1 MSDRRRSPR
10 KPAVRESERA
20 AEIAREEHA
29 DFSRVRADQR
39 AFDAKAFEAAL
50 RHRQSLTPEDELFEA
65 SAREAREKLAVVR
78 DDGGAARV
86 RSRRASAA
94 STGLV
99 AEVEVTM
106 DAGFAPATLVIPVD
120 AKRTRDVHPA
130 TLEIMRWDE
139 ASEAYRPLGAS
150 GLDLTG
156 GYAWAR
162 ITRPGGYAVIGL
174 PLPHVLHA
182 ADDKLETVF
191 ARAMSGW
198 EVIIIRTFVPDGP
211 WEPLGPS
218 NLSCCV
224 FDVAVE
230 PGTDR
235 LYAAAS
241 DGGVWRL
248 NSVAGYP
255 HNAWRPVADDQPSL
269 QINCVGVSPADH
281 SVVFYAD
288 RSGRLFRSTDRGT
301 SWSLRASGLGG
312 VHRLAPHPT
321 DADTLY
327 LATDGGL
334 RCTTDG
340 GTTWRTNSGQSSLR
354 DGDITDVVL
363 DPGDPTI
370 VYAAERF
377 TGVVKSTDAGG
388 TWGTTLA
395 WSRATSPAGS
405 MIKLGIGAQGTPATR
420 TVVAKLDQEV
430 WLTRDAGRPRFIG
443 GSGWT
448 SKGTYGGT
456 GYGDWCH
463 VVAVDPFD
471 DDVILAG
478 GQQLY
483 RTGDG
488 GTSWTLVVDYYR
500 PHEDQHRVVF
510 DPATSGV
517 VYLANDGG
525 VFRSTDGG
533 ATWQTGGDDI
543 GTGHDLTIGLQTA
556 QFYTSAVSGDHA
568 IGDVYHQGLIGA
580 NWLARLDWSGIEG
593 HAWEFNNVAG
603 DPVRHGTYYVFGGQ
617 LFRRTF
623 PSGGLTQIGTF
634 TPTAIAACPESGST
648 TALAGDN
655 AGAAWVTSDIS
666 ATSPTWSAMSGKS
679 GADTIASIA
688 FAPSS
693 PRRAYALTN
702 TGRVFTCANAVGS
715 PSWTA
720 RTSLPAGS
728 GVALAVD
735 TANDQLVYAI
745 DGAQA
750 YRSSDGAGS
759 WSAVPGTS
767 PATLPPGAAF
777 VSIAAGPGTVYVA
790 TTGGVFRSPDAGA
803 HWFDYSDGLPNV
815 ELKELLWTDND
826 LFAVTHGRGLWHH
839 GRYSETWIPPR
850 AHIPDIRWLIEL
862 WLAIHGGDP
871 APEIIR
877 GQLGRGITP
886 FERRS

>member
-1 MSDRRRSPR
+1 MSERRRSTRQRPT
-10 KPAVRESERA
+10 RESERA

-29 DFSRVRADQR
+29 DFSRVRADRQTFDR
-39 AFDAKAFEAAL
+39 KAFDAAV
-50 RHRQSLTPEDELFEA
+50 RHRQSLPSSEAEAFEA
-65 SAREAREKLAVVR
+65 AMRKAGGKLAVVR

-86 RSRRASAA
+86 RSRRANA
-94 STGLV
+94 SSGGLV
-99 AEVEVTM
+99 AEVEVSM
-106 DAGFAPATLVIPVD
+106 EEGFSPATLVVPID
-120 AKRTRDVHPA
+120 AKRTRDFHPA

-139 ASEAYRPLGAS
+139 ASETFRPLGAG
-150 GLDLTG
+150 GLDLSG

-162 ITRPGGYAVIGL
+162 ITRPGSYAVVGL
-174 PLPHVLHA
+174 PLPHVLRDA
-182 ADDKLETVF
+182 GEKLETIF

-198 EVIIIRTFVPDGP
+198 QVIIIRTFVPDGP

-218 NLSCCV
+218 NLSCCI
-224 FDVAVE
+224 FDLAVE
-230 PGTDR
+230 PGSDR

-248 NSVAGYP
+248 SSVAAYP
-255 HNAWRPVADDQPSL
+255 DNAWRPVTDDQPSL
-269 QINCVGVSPADH
+269 QVNCVAVSPADH
-281 SVVFYAD
+281 SIVFYAD

-301 SWSLRASGLGG
+301 SWSLRASGLGD
-312 VHRLAPHPT
+312 VRRLAPHPT
-321 DADTLY
+321 AAGTLY
-327 LATDGGL
+327 AATDGGL

-340 GTTWRTNSGQSSLR
+340 GTTWRTNPGQSSLR

-370 VYAAERF
+370 VYAAHRS
-377 TGVVKSTDAGG
+377 TGVVKSTDSGA
-388 TWGTTLA
+388 TWSTTLA
-395 WSRATSPAGS
+395 WSRANAPAGS
-405 MIKLGIGAQGTPATR
+405 MIKLGIGTQGTPATR

-430 WLTRDAGRPRFIG
+430 WLTRDGGQPPFLG

-448 SKGTYGGT
+448 SKGAYGGT

-488 GTSWTLVVDYYR
+488 GTNWTLVVNYYA

-533 ATWQTGGDDI
+533 TTWQTGGDDV

-556 QFYTSAVSGDHA
+556 QFYTAAVSGDHA

-580 NWLARLDWSGIEG
+580 NWLSHLDWGGIEG

-603 DPVRHGTYYVFGGQ
+603 DPARNGTYYVFGGT

-623 PSGGLTQIGTF
+623 PGGALEAISTF
-634 TPTAIAACPESGST
+634 TPSAIAACPESGSKV
-648 TALAGDN
+648 ALAGDST
-655 AGAAWVTSDIS
+655 GAAWITSDVTVTSPS
-666 ATSPTWSAMSGKS
+666 WSAMSGKS
-679 GADTIASIA
+679 GADTFASIA

-693 PRRAYALTN
+693 RRRAYALTG
-702 TGRVFTCANAVGS
+702 TGRVFVCADVSS
-715 PSWTA
+715 PAWTA
-720 RTSLPAGS
+720 RTSLPGGA

-735 TANDQLVYAI
+735 TTNDQLVYAI
-745 DGAQA
+745 DGSQV

-759 WSAVPGTS
+759 WVPVPGSS
-767 PATLPPGAAF
+767 PATLPPGALF
-777 VSIAAGPGTVYVA
+777 VSIAAGPGTIYVA
-790 TTGGVFRSPDAGA
+790 ASGGVFRSPDAGA
-803 HWFDYSDGLPNV
+803 HWFDYSEGLPNV
-815 ELKELLWTDND
+815 ELKELLWTEND

-871 APEIIR
+871 GPEIIR
-877 GQLGRGITP
+877 GQIGRAIKS